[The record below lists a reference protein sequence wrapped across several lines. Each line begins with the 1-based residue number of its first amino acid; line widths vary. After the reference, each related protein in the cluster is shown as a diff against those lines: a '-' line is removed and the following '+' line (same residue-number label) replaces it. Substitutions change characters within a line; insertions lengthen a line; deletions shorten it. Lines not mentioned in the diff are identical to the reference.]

1 MNQYGTSEM
10 TVTRKNARDMEA
22 FDRGAPEFK
31 RHPYNLRPALEEFE
45 RKYLRNILVL
55 TRWNITE
62 AAGMLGICRKTL
74 RRKMNK
80 YELHPDTE

>member
-1 MNQYGTSEM
+1 MA
-10 TVTRKNARDMEA
+10 RKNERDIKEA
-22 FDRGAPEFK
+22 FKEAPESAL
-31 RHPYNLRPALEEFE
+31 HPYNLRLALEEFE

-74 RRKMNK
+74 RRKMSK
-80 YELHPDTE
+80 YELHRDTE